1 MVFYMKRLLKIIAI
15 AVTVLVVQSDCS
27 AVTPQTAV
35 EMMTFDLAEKMVP
48 GTEDYVKCNTIRALN
63 RQIERY
69 TTLKVQAAANPNVL
83 TDGLYFLSNGPTWNT
98 GSVWGQDDIQGVIDA
113 LTAAR
118 DDFKNHWG
126 L

>member
-1 MVFYMKRLLKIIAI
+1 MVMAL
-15 AVTVLVVQSDCS
+15 TVLVVQSDCF

-48 GTEDYVKCNTIRALN
+48 GTEDYVKHSTVRALN

-83 TDGLYFLSNGPTWNT
+83 TDGLYFLSDGPTWNT
-98 GSVWGQDDIQGVIDA
+98 GSVWGEDDIQGVIDA

-118 DDFKNHWG
+118 DDFKNDWG